1 MEYFEIIGG
10 KKLSGEI
17 EVRGSKNA
25 TTPILAATLLTK
37 EKCVISNIPLIE
49 DVFRMIE
56 IIESLGAKVSWKGER
71 TVEIEAKNI
80 DASKL
85 DLVAVKRLRSS
96 ILLLG
101 SLSGRLNSFK
111 IPYPGGCAIGARSL
125 DTHFDALSKMGVKV
139 KEKEIKI
146 GDKKSGCYFVDSSK
160 RKNADVVLKE
170 FSVTGT
176 ENAMMLA
183 TSMPRKTVI
192 KIAAAEPH
200 VEDLGRFL
208 IKMGAKIKGLGTHTL
223 EIWGKNNLK
232 GAKHEIIPDAN
243 EAATFLIMGVATESP
258 ITVKNALINN
268 LDLVIEKLREFGA
281 DFVIRKNSIKVIPPK
296 KIKAANKVD
305 TRLYPGIP
313 TDVQAPF
320 GVLATQAEG
329 ETFIHDSLYEG
340 RFNYISEIAK
350 MGAKAKVLDVHRAII
365 QGPTKLKGKVITS
378 FVLRAGASLIIAA
391 LVAQG
396 KTTIKEIYQVD
407 RGYEQ
412 IEKRLSALGAEIKRI
427 SD

>member
-85 DLVAVKRLRSS
+85 DLVAVKQLRSS
-96 ILLLG
+96 ILLFG

-139 KEKEIKI
+139 EEKEIKI
-146 GDKKSGCYFVDSSK
+146 GDKKSGCYLVDSSK

-183 TSMPRKTVI
+183 ASMPRKTVI

-281 DFVIRKNSIKVIPPK
+281 DFVIGKNSIKVIPPK

-365 QGPTKLKGKVITS
+365 QGPTKLKGKIITS
-378 FVLRAGASLIIAA
+378 FDLRAGASLIIAA